1 MDEPVAIVP
10 DRSRPLDSA
19 GVPIRDMT
27 TWVARVVTQV
37 VEGGGA
43 GLGLNR
49 GGARTTRS
57 VRVDQE
63 RNTPMPDVER
73 IQSAEVK
80 IAGVQ
85 DALSKVQT
93 GLQMAEEIA
102 VATEQTKSRLK
113 LILAV
118 TLGLVGLSILL
129 IAVSRCRQR
138 TSHLEGDPDA

>member
-1 MDEPVAIVP
+1 
-10 DRSRPLDSA
+10 
-19 GVPIRDMT
+19 
-27 TWVARVVTQV
+27 
-37 VEGGGA
+37 
-43 GLGLNR
+43 
-49 GGARTTRS
+49 
-57 VRVDQE
+57 
-63 RNTPMPDVER
+63 MPDVER